1 MKAQILK
8 KLGEHTSYLDYGDND
23 RPCIGYIR
31 GDNYSIVVDGGNSPG
46 NALAFLDKI
55 SDNEKDSI
63 AAVLITHW
71 HWDHI
76 FGAETFGTKIVG
88 FPKLLKQLEN
98 MKGKDWSP
106 EGLESRLKEGSI
118 SEFSFRNQT
127 NEIAVG
133 GRGTIPSLDE
143 IVEMKE
149 FDLGD
154 VTCIYEEIPS
164 SHVDGS
170 YVVYVPED
178 KVLFLGDC
186 LWPDMEDPHNWHYD
200 LEKFK
205 SLCEALKDYEA
216 EWYVDSHAEPIN
228 RETLLLWLE
237 RTLQIVKGIEVEG
250 KEYEDIVQALPEK
263 LRTADLGYNG
273 IIEIAFK

>member
-55 SDNEKDSI
+55 SDNEKDSM

-98 MKGKDWSP
+98 MKGKDWSS

-186 LWPDMEDPHNWHYD
+186 LWPDMEDPDNWHYD
-200 LEKFK
+200 LDKFK
-205 SLCEALKDYEA
+205 SLCEALKGYEA
-216 EWYVDSHAEPIN
+216 EWYVDSHAEPID

-263 LRTADLGYNG
+263 LRTADLGYNE
-273 IIEIAFK
+273 IIEVAFK